1 MENRDGKYDIDWE
14 LVFNSINDAVF
25 IADVDNAII
34 KANISFAKLLKMD
47 IKDVIGKKCYEL
59 MHKTHTP
66 WPECPFEKSKK
77 DAMVHVEEVND
88 PAIGVPLLVT
98 TSPILNKEGKM
109 IGVVHVSKDIT
120 NIKKAEEELRGKIT
134 ELQHFKKITVGRELK
149 MKELKTKIARLESVI
164 TDNKQRES

>member
-1 MENRDGKYDIDWE
+1 
-14 LVFNSINDAVF
+14 
-25 IADVDNAII
+25 
-34 KANISFAKLLKMD
+34 
-47 IKDVIGKKCYEL
+47 
-59 MHKTHTP
+59 
-66 WPECPFEKSKK
+66 
-77 DAMVHVEEVND
+77 MVHVEEVND